1 MGVLGSIPGLERS
14 LGEGKGYPVQYSDL
28 ENSMDCITHG
38 VAKSQTQLSDLHFHF
53 GNNDKVNISN
63 RVLAVVPKIRTK
75 YGIFFPEVW
84 HIRNGIILPELL
96 IIIFVVF

>member
-1 MGVLGSIPGLERS
+1 
-14 LGEGKGYPVQYSDL
+14 
-28 ENSMDCITHG
+28 MDCIIHG

-75 YGIFFPEVW
+75 YGTFFPKVW

-96 IIIFVVF
+96 IIIFVVFKKFFNLFIFIF